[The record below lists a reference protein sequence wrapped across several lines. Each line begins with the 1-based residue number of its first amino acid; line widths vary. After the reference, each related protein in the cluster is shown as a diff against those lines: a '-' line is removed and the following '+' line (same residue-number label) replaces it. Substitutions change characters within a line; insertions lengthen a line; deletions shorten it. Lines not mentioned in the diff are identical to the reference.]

1 LDNGTLEPLLHNI
14 FRTSFTSK
22 GSTGS
27 KGAQLNGLNLEMN
40 ALGSSM
46 QMLPSNIVGTP
57 SPSSEM
63 TLGKIL
69 QNMKRK
75 PISSGPPSRKD
86 WEFLNSLV

>member
-1 LDNGTLEPLLHNI
+1 LILHI

-22 GSTGS
+22 RSTGS
-27 KGAQLNGLNLEMN
+27 KGVQLNGLNLEMN

-46 QMLPSNIVGTP
+46 LMLPSSIVGIP
-57 SPSSEM
+57 PPSSEM

-75 PISSGPPSRKD
+75 LISSGPPSRKD
-86 WEFLNSLV
+86 WEFLNFLV